1 MTDKR
6 EVPANAPAAKV
17 EGRPI
22 EKRPGLGPVSLR
34 EFSIFF
40 LLIGEI
46 ALFSLLSSNFLTAS
60 NFSNIILNSADL
72 ALIAAGLT
80 LVIILGG
87 IDVSTGAAVGVI
99 AWVVGSATNSG
110 LNPFLIVGLS
120 LLIGLAMGT
129 FNGVLVTKGRV
140 TAIIA
145 TLGMLAVWRSVLF
158 GLWGGSDLFSSPL
171 SPLLAGGSILG
182 IPAVSVVILVCF
194 AVLWYVSRY
203 RRFGRHVYAIGN
215 DLEGARLNG
224 VPVTRTIIMAYA
236 LLGLMVG
243 IAAMIYMAR
252 TGVVQASSGTGLELS
267 AIAAVVVGGT
277 SITGGRGSVLSTL
290 GGVFFIAVLQNGVV
304 LTGVPPLWTGV
315 LVGSFILAAVTI
327 DLLGARVAQ
336 RRARA

>member
-1 MTDKR
+1 M
-6 EVPANAPAAKV
+6 
-17 EGRPI
+17 
-22 EKRPGLGPVSLR
+22 
-34 EFSIFF
+34 
-40 LLIGEI
+40 
-46 ALFSLLSSNFLTAS
+46 
-60 NFSNIILNSADL
+60 
-72 ALIAAGLT
+72 
-80 LVIILGG
+80 
-87 IDVSTGAAVGVI
+87 
-99 AWVVGSATNSG
+99 
-110 LNPFLIVGLS
+110 LIVGFS
-120 LLIGLAMGT
+120 LVIGLAIGT
-129 FNGVLVTKGRV
+129 FNGLLVTKGRV

-158 GLWGGSDLFSSPL
+158 GLWGGSDLFSTPL

-215 DLEGARLNG
+215 DPEGARLNG

-277 SITGGRGSVLSTL
+277 SITGGRGSLLSTL

-327 DLLGARVAQ
+327 DLLGARLAQ